1 MLESTYLHLQV
12 LQVLVSRARLRSISR
27 IQYRNSRLR
36 STPAEQPAELC
47 KADSMD
53 RELKILRVCLN
64 KFNQALDEGEA
75 SLVRRLPITAILSTR
90 VRSKV
95 ARPSSEFF
103 SEVF

>member
-27 IQYRNSRLR
+27 IQYRNSRR
-36 STPAEQPAELC
+36 STQAEQPAELC

-103 SEVF
+103 LEVF